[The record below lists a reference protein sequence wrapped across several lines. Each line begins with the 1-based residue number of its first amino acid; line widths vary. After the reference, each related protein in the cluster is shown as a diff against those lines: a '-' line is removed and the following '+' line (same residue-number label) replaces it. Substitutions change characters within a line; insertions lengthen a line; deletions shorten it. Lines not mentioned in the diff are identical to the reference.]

1 MHDFNVDIHFDLMM
15 FVEEERRK
23 GRNNVIVQDYMKGF
37 RDGSFRLI
45 VSSLFIDDIFLPEMA
60 LRKCLDQISYLYQEI
75 EEASGQLKLCKS
87 YRDVEELKKT
97 DQIGI
102 MLAFEGVEPLY
113 NDLNLLDIFY
123 ELGVRIM
130 GINWSRRN
138 YAADGSFFN
147 PVREGKKGG
156 LTPFG
161 VDLVEK
167 ASKLGI
173 IIDVSHLNDEGF
185 DDVIQFTKKPII
197 ATHSNSRSLVP
208 SMRNLTDE
216 QIKIIGSRGGL
227 IGINSANKFTSN
239 EDATSN
245 IASYVDHIM
254 KVRELIGIE
263 HVALGFDFCDS
274 DLSDDFKKTMT
285 AQGRAFFNVVSG
297 HADIVNVQKEL
308 LSRGLSHDEVEKVF
322 SGNFLKLLADY
333 IP

>member
-23 GRNNVIVQDYMKGF
+23 GRRNVIIQDHMKGF
-37 RDGSFRLI
+37 RDGGFRLI

-60 LRKCLDQISYLYQEI
+60 LRKCLDQISCLYQEI
-75 EEASGQLKLCKS
+75 EEAEGQLTLCKS
-87 YRDVEELKKT
+87 YSDVEALKKT

-113 NDLNLLDIFY
+113 DDLDLLDVFY

-130 GINWSRRN
+130 GLNWSRRN

-147 PVREGKKGG
+147 PKREGKKGG

-167 ASKLGI
+167 AEKLGM

-185 DDVIQFTKKPII
+185 DDVIQFTKRPII
-197 ATHSNSRSLVP
+197 ATHSNARSLVP

-227 IGINSANKFTSN
+227 IGINSANKFVSN
-239 EDATSN
+239 DDPTSN
-245 IASYVDHIM
+245 IVAYVDHVM

-263 HVALGFDFCDS
+263 HVALGFDICDFK
-274 DLSDDFKKTMT
+274 LSDEFKKNVT
-285 AQGRAFFNVVSG
+285 AQGRAFFNVVRG
-297 HADIVNVQKEL
+297 HADSVKILKEL
-308 LSRGLSHDEVEKVF
+308 LNRGLEHDEIEKIF
-322 SGNFLKLLADY
+322 SGNFLKLLADCF
-333 IP
+333 